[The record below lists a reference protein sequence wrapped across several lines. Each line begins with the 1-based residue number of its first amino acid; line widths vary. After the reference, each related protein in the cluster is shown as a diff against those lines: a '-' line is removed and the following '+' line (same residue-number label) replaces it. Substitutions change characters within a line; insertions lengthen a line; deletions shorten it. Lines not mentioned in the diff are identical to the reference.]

1 MFTVQ
6 ERETLRMRLIE
17 AARADA
23 RITGAAI
30 TGSASVGNE
39 DRWSDIDLA
48 FGVQEGAKVEATL
61 ADFSKRMYAEHG
73 ALAHVDVRSGTWIY
87 RVFLMPGTLQVDLA
101 FAPAAD
107 FGARAPTFRLVFGTA
122 TTQAQV
128 TPAPTQELIGYGWLY
143 ALHVRSAL
151 VRGKLW
157 QAEYMLS
164 AMRDQ
169 VLALA
174 CVRHSLPARE
184 GRGIDAL
191 PLDVTAPLRESLV
204 RSLDA
209 AELFRAFRVV
219 TEAFVR
225 EMHISDRE
233 LATRL
238 KLTLDELTSVVRAE
252 TRQVDAM

>member
-17 AARADA
+17 AARADS

-48 FGVQEGAKVEATL
+48 FGVQEGAEVESTL
-61 ADFSKRMYAEHG
+61 ADFSERMYTEHG
-73 ALAHVDVRSGTWIY
+73 ALTHVDVRSGTWTY

-107 FGARAPTFRLVFGTA
+107 FGARAPTFQLVFGTA

-128 TPAPTQELIGYGWLY
+128 TPDAHELIGYGWLY

-157 QAEYMLS
+157 QAEFMLS

-174 CVRHSLPARE
+174 CVRHGLPARE

-209 AELFRAFRVV
+209 PELLRAFRVV

-225 EMHISDRE
+225 EMHILDRE

-238 KLTLDELTSVVRAE
+238 RLTLDELTSVVRAE
-252 TRQVDAM
+252 TGQVDAM

>member
-17 AARADA
+17 AARADS

-30 TGSASVGNE
+30 TGSGSVGNE
-39 DRWSDIDLA
+39 DRWSDVDLA
-48 FGVQEGAKVEATL
+48 FGVREGAEVEATL
-61 ADFSKRMYAEHG
+61 ADFSERMYAEHG
-73 ALAHVDVRSGTWIY
+73 ALTHVDVRSGTWIY
-87 RVFLMPGTLQVDLA
+87 RVFLMPSTLQVDLA

-122 TTQAQV
+122 TTKAQV
-128 TPAPTQELIGYGWLY
+128 MPDAHELIGYGWLY
-143 ALHVRSAL
+143 ALHVRSSL

-174 CVRHSLPARE
+174 CVRHGLPARE

-204 RSLDA
+204 CSLDP
-209 AELFRAFRVV
+209 AELLLAFRVV
-219 TEAFVR
+219 TDGLVR
-225 EMHISDRE
+225 EIRSVDEE
-233 LATRL
+233 LTTRL
-238 KLTLDELTSVVRAE
+238 ERILEELTKDVMHHVEAL
-252 TRQVDAM
+252 